1 MYTLCY
7 TLDWKGERVIRKKL
21 NSFVCLCQGKKTSRK
36 SKFHKVWPNV
46 IWHGEF
52 KSVVRFQKFGSM
64 ISLLEHEFDRS
75 ESIVMQYRV
84 IFSVIDCVYTR
95 EMWVFWIIFAAVRL
109 TNDLR
114 TTWNRNERD
123 ERFVHERYEL
133 TVSLNDRRLPILWWW
148 NRNNVP
154 DFITF

>member
-1 MYTLCY
+1 M
-7 TLDWKGERVIRKKL
+7 
-21 NSFVCLCQGKKTSRK
+21 FVCARVKKHRENRNFIKFDQTWFDMGNSNPLSDFKNLEAWFLCLSM
-36 SKFHKVWPNV
+36 SL
-46 IWHGEF
+46 I
-52 KSVVRFQKFGSM
+52 VV
-64 ISLLEHEFDRS
+64 SLLLCSIELFFRS
-75 ESIVMQYRV
+75 
-84 IFSVIDCVYTR
+84 FDCVYTR

-123 ERFVHERYEL
+123 EL

-154 DFITF
+154 DFITFKNICLWEYGHCNKNSKI